1 MFHGAVMSESDGRAC
16 IVHIHK
22 HAPFP
27 APRLDKSQEEG
38 VPSAASFYR
47 LHGQFGDLARFARVF
62 TKLSHASSTLQIG
75 IRTRPGFLSMLISIM
90 SLIIFVMF
98 PFKKSNPEKSFLFL
112 MLYVLMALFFFFCN
126 TKLLVSNLFH
136 DIRQEE
142 STFPS
147 LTQQ

>member
-112 MLYVLMALFFFFCN
+112 MLYVLMALFFFFF
-126 TKLLVSNLFH
+126 L
-136 DIRQEE
+136 
-142 STFPS
+142 
-147 LTQQ
+147 